1 MCTTISHRTTVTGCG
16 KGPQGWF
23 DLHHVNV
30 GYDHPFRA
38 PFEHAVSIDFLDEG
52 SSTRVAVEL
61 SRESARELAKQILA
75 TVDEADAYEGEPAR
89 AGS

>member
-30 GYDHPFRA
+30 GYDHPFQA
-38 PFEHAVSIDFLDEG
+38 PLEHAVNIDFLDQS

-61 SRESARELAKQILA
+61 TRESARELARRILA
-75 TVDEADAYEGEPAR
+75 TVDEADAYEGDREPA
-89 AGS
+89 